1 MKRTIRSN
9 IHPPYSLHDRHI
21 IDFDVEGDDVI
32 MRSETGLVE
41 TTPPYGQPDGYV
53 VFHGVRWDF
62 SYVYLLD
69 FTGNVGTFTGE
80 KMFLKDFIAQRRPFG
95 FSIMDETYG
104 YNTTH
109 FSGYLLHNRHYYE
122 CMMEIYHEGDM
133 VFVTEE

>member
-1 MKRTIRSN
+1 MKSTIRSN

-80 KMFLKDFIAQRRPFG
+80 KMFLKDFIAQRRPSAFPLWMKPTG
-95 FSIMDETYG
+95 
-104 YNTTH
+104 TTRRI
-109 FSGYLLHNRHYYE
+109 SAAICCIIGT
-122 CMMEIYHEGDM
+122 I
-133 VFVTEE
+133 TSA